1 MHQKEQGRFYWVAG
15 ALVQLLGAMAAFAQP
30 TLITPLDVA
39 RSHQFSSV
47 TDDHSQSGLYDVK
60 NPLEIHVRIHHLHVP
75 KEGYATITYT
85 FAQENKDSGV
95 IRRGRS
101 EQYIATLNA
110 SSILSGKAFANMDLP
125 KGAMA
130 VLYGWP
136 ATEVNVT
143 NSNFLVD
150 ELHLLDTGQWFSF
163 HQPQENVS
171 KHNKTMGPRLES
183 R

>member
-1 MHQKEQGRFYWVAG
+1 MDRREQGVLAWAG
-15 ALVQLLGAMAAFAQP
+15 CLLAQLVCVGAVFSQP
-30 TLITPLDVA
+30 TLVTPLDIA
-39 RSHQFSSV
+39 RSHQYSSV

-60 NPLEIHVRIHHLHVP
+60 NPLEIQVRIHHLHVP

-85 FAQENKDSGV
+85 FAQESKDSGV
-95 IRRGRS
+95 IRRGRG
-101 EQYIATLNA
+101 EQSIATLNA
-110 SSILSGKAFANMDLP
+110 SRILSGKAYANMDIP
-125 KGAMA
+125 KDARA

-136 ATEVNVT
+136 ATEANVT

-150 ELHLLDTGQWFSF
+150 ELHLLETGQWFSF
-163 HQPQENVS
+163 HQPRENVS